1 MLNDL
6 YSFKE
11 KKMKSFVNF
20 VGPGEVE
27 EGDGAPAFN
36 SFY

>member
-6 YSFKE
+6 CSFKE
-11 KKMKSFVNF
+11 KKMKRFVNF

-27 EGDGAPAFN
+27 EGDAASAFS